1 MSSWSKILLAV
12 TVTAGFVSGCATSER
27 PPLFWRFRS
36 QNAGDCCTN
45 GSTVAGDGPI
55 LDSAPNTLPPARPI
69 IGTPQSTQNCGPAP
83 APAPVPRLVPQPTSP
98 SSSPSQSQPRPY
110 VPQ

>member
-1 MSSWSKILLAV
+1 MSFCAKTLFAA
-12 TVTAGFVSGCATSER
+12 TVMAGFLSGCATSER

-36 QNAGDCCTN
+36 QNADCCTN
-45 GSTVAGDGPI
+45 GNTVASEGPI
-55 LDSAPNTLPPARPI
+55 LDSSPSTLPPARPV

-83 APAPVPRLVPQPTSP
+83 APVPRLVPQPSQTP
-98 SSSPSQSQPRPY
+98 APSQSQPRPY